1 MHMSPEEHRKYAE
14 TGVLPASVKK
24 NMEDLHGPREPERV
38 RLIVYVDLDPVPG
51 PMHSIE
57 SAQNTVRG
65 ILHAQIPHY
74 NPMVTYPS
82 QGG

>member
-1 MHMSPEEHRKYAE
+1 MMGMSPREARQYAE
-14 TGVLPASVKK
+14 TGVLPQSVVV
-24 NMEDLHGPREPERV
+24 EAEAIRPDRV
-38 RLIVYVDLDPVPG
+38 KLIVYVDLDPVPG
-51 PMHSIE
+51 PMHSID